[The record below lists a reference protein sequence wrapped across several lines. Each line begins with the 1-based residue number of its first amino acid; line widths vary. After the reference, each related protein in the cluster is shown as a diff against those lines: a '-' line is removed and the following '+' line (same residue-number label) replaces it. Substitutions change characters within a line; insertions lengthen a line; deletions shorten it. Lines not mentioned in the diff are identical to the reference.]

1 MKISI
6 SRCGFVFLFWTA
18 AIRGM
23 GAPNAVPGTA
33 SGELGKVVSRVMREG
48 KDSTMNGG
56 FARTLGLSQDG
67 TSLPMKVVISESTGT
82 TNRFWV
88 SSRDTNT
95 VVIGVREGNLGTFY
109 LTDVSGRLKRAIV
122 NDGNIREGGLTN
134 IPVTQAL
141 KRFEEQKKWWVRTY
155 GR

>member
-1 MKISI
+1 M
-6 SRCGFVFLFWTA
+6 
-18 AIRGM
+18 
-23 GAPNAVPGTA
+23 NA
-33 SGELGKVVSRVMREG
+33 
-48 KDSTMNGG
+48 G
-56 FARTLGLSQDG
+56 FARALELSQDG
-67 TSLPMKVVISESTGT
+67 TSLPMKVLVSQSTGT

-122 NDGNIREGGLTN
+122 NDASIREGGLTN

-141 KRFEEQKKWWVRTY
+141 KRFEEQKKWWVRAY